1 MPFRLF
7 SAIGLLCL
15 GTTLASA
22 AAPPV
27 PRWSAGLGM
36 VLSDS
41 PYAGE
46 GQRLRAFPL
55 IGWEGERFY
64 LRGPDLGMRWLQD
77 EQVQLD
83 AALSVRLDGF
93 DADDLG
99 RGALAFNG
107 IDRELLDDRS
117 DGIDAALS
125 LRWQTEPLE
134 LEAELRHD
142 VSGASQGGE
151 LRLRAARPMGAG
163 AWRWLP
169 FLQLRWLSA
178 DLAGYYYG
186 ISRREVLRGL
196 PAYRPGSAWQPEVG
210 LSLNR
215 FFRSGWFLQGSLRY
229 SRLPDALADSPL
241 LEDDAESGLFL
252 ALGKGF

>member
-1 MPFRLF
+1 MTFRLF
-7 SAIGLLCL
+7 SAMALLCL

-22 AAPPV
+22 APPP

-64 LRGPDLGMRWLQD
+64 LRGPNLGVRLLEDESLQ
-77 EQVQLD
+77 VG

-99 RGALAFNG
+99 RRELAANG
-107 IDRELLDDRS
+107 VDRDLLDDRS
-117 DGIDAALS
+117 DGIDATLT
-125 LRWQTEPLE
+125 LRWRGAPLE
-134 LEAELRHD
+134 LEAEARHD
-142 VSGASQGGE
+142 ISGASEGSE
-151 LRLRAARPMGAG
+151 LRARLERPMQAG
-163 AWRWLP
+163 PWRWSP

-186 ISRREVLRGL
+186 ISQREALRGL
-196 PAYRPGSAWQPEVG
+196 PGYSPGSVLQPELGVA
-210 LSLNR
+210 LSR
-215 FFRSGWFLQGSLRY
+215 GFRSGWFVQGSVRY
-229 SRLPDALADSPL
+229 SRLPDDLADSPL
-241 LEDDAESGLFL
+241 LEDDAESSLFFAL
-252 ALGKGF
+252 AKGF